1 VSFDQQ
7 QFLLYLM
14 LLVKKTNSGVKR
26 RQTAWRR
33 DAAVTKLNILND
45 VGEKHATSAEIE
57 AKIVTM
63 MHM

>member
-1 VSFDQQ
+1 
-7 QFLLYLM
+7 M

-45 VGEKHATSAEIE
+45 VGEKHATSAKNE
-57 AKIVTM
+57 AKIIAKRNT
-63 MHM
+63 